1 LTEEIRHN
9 KITLEHEIENH
20 FQQGRLI
27 DFSLAFNLLVFS
39 EKSSDFTVAK
49 VKSLQRV
56 HAEG

>member
-9 KITLEHEIENH
+9 KITLEYEIENH

-39 EKSSDFTVAK
+39 EKSSDFKIAK
-49 VKSLQRV
+49 S
-56 HAEG
+56 